1 MVDTYYHAG
10 QGMII
15 KQKGKKSKAQDTSF
29 DVLDD
34 LEALIAKRDELLAKA
49 DALQKQK
56 EDESK
61 VFQERKHC
69 AKWAYTV
76 KSTEVRNLRD
86 MASAYSRAI
95 KKLTEV

>member
-1 MVDTYYHAG
+1 MTEHYG
-10 QGMII
+10 QGMVI

-34 LEALIAKRDELLAKA
+34 LAALIAKRDELLAQA

-61 VFQERKHC
+61 VFQERRHWKRQ
-69 AKWAYTV
+69 AYTV
-76 KSTEVRNLRD
+76 NSIEVRNLRD
-86 MASAYSRAI
+86 MASAYSRTIA
-95 KKLTEV
+95 KLTGV